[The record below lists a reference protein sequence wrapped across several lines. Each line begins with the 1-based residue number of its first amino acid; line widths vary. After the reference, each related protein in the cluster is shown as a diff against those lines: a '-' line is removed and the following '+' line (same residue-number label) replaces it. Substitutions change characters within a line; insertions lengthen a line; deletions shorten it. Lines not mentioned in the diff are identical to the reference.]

1 MFDDLPQKKKTS
13 EFPRDLENMS
23 VTEIEEYISEMKDE
37 IARAESD
44 INKKQASMNA
54 ADSFFK

>member
-23 VTEIEEYISEMKDE
+23 VTEIEEYITEMKDE